1 MWTMLI
7 KRRRQ
12 NFMRTSFVLL
22 LLAVVLAANA
32 QNNLKRET
40 GQQTS
45 GRLVAPVGS
54 ETNRLA
60 DDQLTTKQLRDSL
73 RAASDLLAYHPDSLD
88 LRLRKAAWNLLLE
101 QWDYAK
107 TEYDYVIA
115 RDPSNLAARYYRAFA
130 NEKLKRY
137 NFARLDY
144 ERVLTV
150 VPGNFNAQLGLALLN
165 QRDSHFTEAL
175 DQINRMVEQFPDSAV
190 VYAARGGM
198 EKERGMKELAVYDY
212 REAIKLD
219 PQCVDYRVALTDLL
233 ISLKRRDD
241 ALAELD
247 SLERMGVGAY
257 ALQQLR
263 MRARKLK

>member
-1 MWTMLI
+1 
-7 KRRRQ
+7 
-12 NFMRTSFVLL
+12 MRASFVLL
-22 LLAVVLAANA
+22 LLAVLLAANA
-32 QNNLKRET
+32 QNNLKHEA

-54 ETNRLA
+54 ETKRMA

-212 REAIKLD
+212 CEAIKLD

-233 ISLKRRDD
+233 ISLKRRDE

-263 MRARKLK
+263 TRARKLK